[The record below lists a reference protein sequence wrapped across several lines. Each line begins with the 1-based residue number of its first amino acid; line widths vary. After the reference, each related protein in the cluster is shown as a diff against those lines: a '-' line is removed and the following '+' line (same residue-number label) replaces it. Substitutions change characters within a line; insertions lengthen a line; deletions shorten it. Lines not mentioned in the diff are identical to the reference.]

1 MAARRYTRF
10 RVEMARNFRR
20 FSNSVW
26 FMAQDDALDLKVA
39 PPIAVA
45 KFGRF
50 RIVVPAN
57 PDPFFGKGAKRG
69 ERPPVGV
76 CHALARAPIMKT
88 VTEAND
94 PRRPI
99 SLDDISETSEG
110 VVAVERWDK
119 PASRRRVGAL
129 LQMQIGNDERSLSGK
144 PSCSAVIERQS
155 EARKCHRDR
164 RTAWT

>member
-1 MAARRYTRF
+1 
-10 RVEMARNFRR
+10 MARNFRPLA
-20 FSNSVW
+20 SNVRL
-26 FMAQDDALDLKVA
+26 MAQGDALDLKVA

-57 PDPFFGKGAKRG
+57 PDPFLGKGAKRG

-76 CHALARAPIMKT
+76 CHALARAPVMKT

-99 SLDDISETSEG
+99 SLDDIPEASER
-110 VVAVERWDK
+110 VVAVKRWD
-119 PASRRRVGAL
+119 
-129 LQMQIGNDERSLSGK
+129 
-144 PSCSAVIERQS
+144 
-155 EARKCHRDR
+155 
-164 RTAWT
+164 